1 MFVMSD
7 SPSSRK
13 KPVIALFNYGGGMRG
28 LIPAHFMQ
36 RIEETTGLHMA
47 EMVDIFMGPSTGS
60 ILNASLNV
68 PHPYESGLPKY
79 KARHMVRFYERE
91 GIQIF
96 PQDSFRAFRSM
107 IHDFNNRT
115 MKFGQLDQL
124 LRHGHYEQANLG
136 RSLRALFG
144 RSQLS
149 DSLNSLIVP
158 VYSIDGR
165 GLRSNSISKNDYIH
179 RTNTFLN
186 EGGHALWLKNIK
198 FEGAKKI
205 SPPQT
210 VGLFDAVMASTAAPT
225 YFPCHTFKMTPEAG
239 APELEISGID
249 GSIFDN
255 PCISY
260 MGALREHI
268 PADRD
273 LVMIVLGTGYYN
285 RSIPKEDWN
294 RYGSLGVVD
303 PSNDMPL
310 INIFFY
316 ASETALLNSFTRDMG
331 DNLYMFNKSLI
342 TGPFAED
349 YPSGQIDDASP
360 ENLRKLKN
368 FFEMTLEENRKNFET
383 ICHLLVNNRDS
394 RQSSQENRSPR
405 SSLRSRISRG
415 LGLSHPPTT

>member
-1 MFVMSD
+1 MSD
-7 SPSSRK
+7 LPSSPK

-68 PHPYESGLPKY
+68 PHPYEPGLPKY

-124 LRHGHYEQANLG
+124 LRHGHYERANLG

-144 RSQLS
+144 RSQLA
-149 DSLNSLIVP
+149 DSLNSLMIP

-165 GLRSNSISKNDYIH
+165 GLRSNGMGKNDYVH
-179 RTNTFLN
+179 KTNTFLN

-198 FEGAKKI
+198 FEGAQKT
-205 SPPQT
+205 SPPQS

-225 YFPCHTFKMTPEAG
+225 YFPCHTFKMTPEPN

-260 MGALREHI
+260 MGALRHHI

-273 LVMIVLGTGYYN
+273 LVIIALGTGYYN
-285 RSIPKEDWN
+285 RSIPKEEWN

-316 ASETALLNSFTRDMG
+316 ASETALLDSFSREMG
-331 DNLYMFNKSLI
+331 NNFYMFNKSLI

-349 YPSGQIDDASP
+349 YPSSQIDDASP

-368 FFEMTLEENRKNFET
+368 FFEMTLEENRKSFET
-383 ICHLLVNNRDS
+383 ICHLLVNNRDT
-394 RQSSQENRSPR
+394 RQASQGNRSPR
-405 SSLRSRISRG
+405 ASLKSRISRG
-415 LGLSHPPTT
+415 LGLSRPPTT